1 MSFLHIHYFNSLSF
15 SLQKFCL
22 GSFGC
27 YFLWQTYTVQ
37 LDHPMF
43 SPVISIKI
51 LLLHHVC
58 MCMYLCICTH
68 TCLWSMCLCVWGGG
82 CICVHVDIHA
92 CVNSTLVEVRGHLT
106 GIVPSFYH
114 MDFRDQAQV
123 TNLGSK
129 DFFLVI
135 HLGDPPPPL

>member
-1 MSFLHIHYFNSLSF
+1 M
-15 SLQKFCL
+15 
-22 GSFGC
+22 
-27 YFLWQTYTVQ
+27 
-37 LDHPMF
+37 
-43 SPVISIKI
+43 
-51 LLLHHVC
+51 
-58 MCMYLCICTH
+58 
-68 TCLWSMCLCVWGGG
+68 
-82 CICVHVDIHA
+82 HVDIHA

-135 HLGDPPPPL
+135 HLGDPPPHFEFLFLLHSNIIELRTGTSALLLKMN